1 MCHVVNKIFFFL
13 VIIGVPLSVA
23 GSLLHWSQ
31 ILMFVVYCLTIVSLA
46 AYMGRAT
53 ESLAVISG

>member
-53 ESLAVISG
+53 ESL